1 MIALNPFNRLL
12 RVLATWAR
20 LDLIAGI
27 AIAFTLLIYV
37 TLHSS

>member
-1 MIALNPFNRLL
+1 MTAWNPINHLL

-20 LDLIAGI
+20 LDMIAGI
-27 AIAFTLLIYV
+27 AMAVALLIYV